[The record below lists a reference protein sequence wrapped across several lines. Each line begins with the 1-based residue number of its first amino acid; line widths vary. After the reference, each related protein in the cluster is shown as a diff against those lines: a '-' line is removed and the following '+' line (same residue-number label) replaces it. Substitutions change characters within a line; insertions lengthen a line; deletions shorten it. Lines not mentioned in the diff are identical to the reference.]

1 MLHVRPCG
9 GLPALSRAQAVWH
22 AGGIHVEAATGLSS
36 LLRPETLCAAW
47 GRRATRSIQ
56 TCVANMLLMQAGDEI
71 QTFLWDQFADWYLE
85 TSKVRIFAA
94 QKSDDPE
101 VQAAAAQAR
110 RVLLYVLDTNLR
122 LLHPFMPYI
131 TEAIWQRLP
140 HSGNPKP

>member
-1 MLHVRPCG
+1 
-9 GLPALSRAQAVWH
+9 
-22 AGGIHVEAATGLSS
+22 
-36 LLRPETLCAAW
+36 
-47 GRRATRSIQ
+47 
-56 TCVANMLLMQAGDEI
+56 MQAGDQI

-140 HSGNPKP
+140 HSGNPKPQTPAPLHALFVGGGYVQSLGTVYFRFM